1 MCGIFWDLERFAWL
15 FVVGEPGFS
24 VAGGRVAQLP
34 TCILVRTLRAVYQ
47 ERVGYFLFALTPLAR
62 SAARLGTGGEVGA
75 SDGTI
80 TVAMSHVR
88 WRFDVPG
95 IVCRG

>member
-47 ERVGYFLFALTPLAR
+47 ERVGSFLFALTPLAGTT
-62 SAARLGTGGEVGA
+62 AWLGTGGEVGA
-75 SDGTI
+75 SNGMI
-80 TVAMSHVR
+80 AVVMSRVR
-88 WRFDVPG
+88 
-95 IVCRG
+95 